1 VVGASGKQQSLA
13 VSLLLLG
20 SKPVPCT
27 VSNVNQSG
35 IELRQNAAPDM
46 AADLLRHNYRPGAA
60 AAVLIAL
67 PGEESWQVPVILFQ
81 QKSQD
86 ITLRYVGSPP
96 PEANR
101 LARLFS
107 EIRAGNVDVAAT
119 LDALEQCA
127 SEQSRHIYEDFLARV
142 DETLFLLAKDSLH
155 TQEQNEWLGIRN
167 QIRAR
172 QKPMTE
178 SYSSAIKGQVRNLN
192 KQDSTRITGSMRA
205 LTLMDKEALDD
216 VLDAQEIIKALHEAY
231 CAEIEQIKQR
241 FESLVSIK
249 MLEEVLPVGPEYL
262 CEAFRTSLIGLEING
277 KRLHQIYALYR
288 QALEE
293 GIARFYGAFGQ
304 ILIDA
309 GVLPDLEISHRQALL
324 IRQKRLEIVTSQTGL
339 PKVDMDAL
347 MEALD
352 KGKVEESTGARYDSP
367 EHLYQTVRTLMS
379 INKKA
384 EQVQRAQYA
393 TQAPTGDELLEI
405 LSTLEKQAE
414 FATLQSQNG
423 GVKEAINDFLLE
435 SSDNKMLSLPHDD
448 AIELFE
454 DMFNSILNGNEVDE
468 AFKIKILRLKTPL
481 LKRVIVDE
489 TFFSSRKH
497 PARTLFNQITQLGG
511 YASVLGSRPLQVID
525 DIIDTV
531 IRSSPF
537 DNQSLFQLSDQAQ
550 KLIDRQLELRARQV
564 SRVVD
569 SYRGAEKLARA
580 NHEVD
585 STITRY
591 ATEEKTLPMVICN
604 LMNAGLRQYLLL
616 TWINRGVQSEAWRQ
630 VIGDL
635 RSLLGWLQ
643 GCEDKALLMEQL
655 TTVDSQQALE
665 VINHFDEC
673 IESVSS
679 GLQEHKSFLTVLA
692 TVLLDHQY
700 QVNSLAQAPLT
711 VIQSYADPAD
721 AADEI
726 NSKDA
731 RLLKLLDVNDWIKL
745 PESPPR
751 EALQLVWTSYDNRQY
766 ILADRSGHEQAR
778 LPAKEMAAKLREGWQ
793 IEKNEDNAG
802 AVDRGIYAT
811 LQHVYQQLSYQRC
824 HDELTGLINRREF
837 ERLAGQLLQ
846 SPGELEAGCY
856 ILVLDID
863 QFGLINS
870 LCGHHIGDELL
881 MDMAEILR
889 RNLPDTQYIARI
901 GSNEFAAIIKNSDEA
916 KSREL
921 AESIR
926 QGILGYA
933 FGVGGRPYQVTASFG
948 LAQIDCSVFS
958 LASVLRRAGS
968 ACSLAKELG
977 RNRIMVY
984 KEDDNILRQRK
995 KLEEWYPRINEA
1007 IATNT
1012 LYLKVQKIAPNL
1024 NDVELPHYEILLGL
1038 NDAADKP
1045 IPIWQ
1050 FIQAAEHFN
1059 KMGDVDRW
1067 VINAV
1072 FNWINANPEKMTK
1085 MDCISINLSGATLGN
1100 EDFLEFIL
1108 DRMSTLK
1115 LEPHRLCFEITETAA
1130 IQNIDKAI
1138 SFITELRNNGCLFS
1152 LDDFGTG
1159 FSSYEY
1165 LKKLPV
1171 DYLKID
1177 GVFIKNLTASSDD
1190 LAVVKSICEIGHY
1203 MNKKIVAEFVET
1215 NDIRDL
1221 LKTVGVDYVQGYGV
1235 EMPKEIIHL

>member
-1 VVGASGKQQSLA
+1 MVVSETKTSLA
-13 VSLLLLG
+13 VELLLLG
-20 SKPVPCT
+20 SKPIPCT
-27 VSNVNQSG
+27 VANINQSG
-35 IELRQNAAPDM
+35 IELHLGAVPDLAPD
-46 AADLLRHNYRPGAA
+46 LWRHSCRPGASV
-60 AAVLIAL
+60 AVLVTR
-67 PGEESWQVPVILFQ
+67 PGEESWQVPTVFFQ
-81 QKSQD
+81 QHQQELS
-86 ITLRYVGSPP
+86 LRYSGAPP

-119 LDALEQCA
+119 LDKLETCA
-127 SEQSRHIYEDFLARV
+127 NEQARHIYEDFLARI

-172 QKPMTE
+172 QKQMTE
-178 SYSSAIKGQVRNLN
+178 TFCSAIKGQIRNLHR
-192 KQDSTRITGSMRA
+192 QDSTGITGSMRA
-205 LTLMDKEALDD
+205 LSLMDKDALDD
-216 VLDAQEIIKALHEAY
+216 VLDAQHIINELYEKH
-231 CAEIEQIKQR
+231 CAVIEQIKQR

-249 MLEEVLPVGPEYL
+249 ISEEVLPVGPEYL
-262 CEAFRTSLIGLEING
+262 CEAFRASLGTVEISG
-277 KRLHQIYALYR
+277 IKLHQIYTLYGDV
-288 QALEE
+288 L
-293 GIARFYGAFGQ
+293 GAGAAVLYDKFGRV
-304 ILIDA
+304 LVEA
-309 GVLPDLEISHRQALL
+309 GVLPDLEISHRQAMQL
-324 IRQKRLEIVTSQTGL
+324 RQKRLEIVTSQTNL
-339 PKVDMDAL
+339 PKVEMDAL
-347 MEALD
+347 MKALEQVE
-352 KGKVEESTGARYDSP
+352 VEEEPGSRYNSP

-379 INKKA
+379 INKKT
-384 EQVQRAQYA
+384 EQVQRAQFGA
-393 TQAPTGDELLEI
+393 HAPSGDELLEI
-405 LSTLEKQAE
+405 LAVLEKQAQ
-414 FATLQSQNG
+414 FAQLEGQNG
-423 GVKEAINDFLLE
+423 GVKEAIKDYLLE
-435 SSDNKMLSLPHDD
+435 SSDNKMLSFSHDD

-468 AFKIKILRLKTPL
+468 AFKKKILRLKTPL

-511 YASVLGSRPLQVID
+511 YASVLGTKVLRQTD
-525 DIIDTV
+525 DIIDTL
-531 IRSSPF
+531 IRLSPF
-537 DNQSLFQLSDQAQ
+537 DNQSLFQLSTQAQ
-550 KLIDRQLELRARQV
+550 LLIDRQQELRARQV

-569 SYRGAEKLARA
+569 SYAGGEKLSRA
-580 NHEVD
+580 NHEVN

-591 ATEEKTLPMVICN
+591 AREGKTLPMVVCN
-604 LMNAGLRQYLLL
+604 LLNTGLRQYLLL
-616 TWINRGVQSEAWRQ
+616 TWINQGMQSDAWRQ
-630 VIGDL
+630 AVSDL

-643 GCEDKALLMEQL
+643 GCEDKILLMEQL
-655 TTVDSQQALE
+655 KTVDNQQALE

-679 GLQEHKSFLTVLA
+679 GLQEHKPYLTVLA
-692 TVLLDHQY
+692 TVLLDRQY
-700 QVNSLAQAPLT
+700 HVNSLAQAPLT
-711 VIQSYADPAD
+711 VIQDYSDSDADGG
-721 AADEI
+721 EI
-726 NSKDA
+726 DSKDA
-731 RLLKLLDVNDWIKL
+731 RLLKLFEVNDWIKL

-751 EALQLVWTSYDNRQY
+751 EALQLVWVSYDQKQY
-766 ILADRSGHEQAR
+766 VLADRGGHEHSR
-778 LPAKEMAAKLREGWQ
+778 LSAKEMAAKIREGWQ
-793 IEKNEDNAG
+793 IEKGEDNAG
-802 AVDRGIYAT
+802 AVDRGIYST

-846 SPGELEAGCY
+846 SPAELGAGCY

-881 MDMAEILR
+881 MDVAEILR
-889 RNLPDTQYIARI
+889 RNLPDAQYIARI
-901 GSNEFAAIIKNSDEA
+901 GSNEFAAIIKSSDE
-916 KSREL
+916 KISREL
-921 AESIR
+921 TETIR

-948 LAQIDCSVFS
+948 LAQIDGSVFS

-968 ACSLAKELG
+968 ACSLAKEMG

-984 KEDDNILRQRK
+984 KEDDNVLRQRK

-1007 IATNT
+1007 IMTDS
-1012 LYLKVQKIAPNL
+1012 LYLKVQKIAPNMD
-1024 NDVELPHYEILLGL
+1024 DVELPHYEVLLGL
-1038 NDAADKP
+1038 NDAENKP

-1050 FIQAAEHFN
+1050 FIQAAEHFR
-1059 KMGDVDRW
+1059 KMEDVDRW

-1100 EDFLEFIL
+1100 EDFLEFLLEKIT
-1108 DRMSTLK
+1108 TLE

-1171 DYLKID
+1171 DFLKID

-1215 NDIRDL
+1215 DDIRDI

>member
-1 VVGASGKQQSLA
+1 MAGSGKQESLV

-20 SKPVPCT
+20 SKPIPCT
-27 VSNVNQSG
+27 VTNVNQSG
-35 IELRQNAAPDM
+35 IELRLNGTPEIT
-46 AADLLRHNYRPGAA
+46 ADLLHHSCRPGAA
-60 AAVLIAL
+60 AAVWVTR
-67 PGEESWQVPVILFQ
+67 PGEESWQVPTVFLQ
-81 QKSQD
+81 QNQLDLS
-86 ITLRYVGSPP
+86 LRYSGAPP

-107 EIRAGNVDVAAT
+107 EVRAGNVNVAAT
-119 LDALEQCA
+119 LDALESCV
-127 SEQSRHIYEDFLARV
+127 SEQTRRIYEDFLAHV

-172 QKPMTE
+172 QKQMTE
-178 SYSSAIKGQVRNLN
+178 TYCSTIKGQIRHLKREDNVRMT
-192 KQDSTRITGSMRA
+192 DSMRT
-205 LTLMDKEALDD
+205 LSLMDKEALDD
-216 VLDAQEIIKALHEAY
+216 ALDAQEIMNGLYEKH
-231 CAEIEQIKQR
+231 CADIEQIKQR

-249 MLEEVLPVGPEYL
+249 ISEEVLPVGPEYL
-262 CEAFRTSLIGLEING
+262 CEAFRASLGAVEING
-277 KRLHQIYALYR
+277 KKLHQIYALYSD
-288 QALEE
+288 ALNDRTADLYEE
-293 GIARFYGAFGQ
+293 FGRV
-304 ILIDA
+304 LIEA
-309 GVLPDLEISHRQALL
+309 GVLPDLEISHRQAMQL
-324 IRQKRLEIVTSQTGL
+324 RQKRLEIVSSQTSL
-339 PKVDMDAL
+339 PKVEIDALMDAL
-347 MEALD
+347 E
-352 KGKVEESTGARYDSP
+352 KVEVEEEPGSRYNSP

-379 INKKA
+379 INKRT
-384 EQVQRAQYA
+384 EQVQRAQFGA
-393 TQAPTGDELLEI
+393 HAPSGDELLDI
-405 LSTLEKQAE
+405 LSTLEKQADFSKLE
-414 FATLQSQNG
+414 TQNG
-423 GVKEAINDFLLE
+423 GIKEAINEYLLE
-435 SSDNKMLSLPHDD
+435 GSDNKMLSLSHDD
-448 AIELFE
+448 SIELFE

-481 LKRVIVDE
+481 LKRVIMDE
-489 TFFSSRKH
+489 SFFSSRKH

-511 YASVLGSRPLQVID
+511 YASVLGTKALRQTD
-525 DIIDTV
+525 EIIDTV
-531 IRSSPF
+531 VRLSPF
-537 DNQSLFQLSDQAQ
+537 DNQSLFQLSSQAQ
-550 KLIDRQLELRARQV
+550 LLLDRQQELRTRQI

-569 SYRGAEKLARA
+569 IHAGREKLARA

-585 STITRY
+585 STIVRY
-591 ATEEKTLPMVICN
+591 ATEEKTLPMVVCN
-604 LMNAGLRQYLLL
+604 LLNAGLRQYLLL
-616 TWINRGVQSEAWRQ
+616 TWINHGIQSDAWRRS
-630 VIGDL
+630 VGDL

-655 TTVDSQQALE
+655 KMVDSQQALE
-665 VINHFDEC
+665 AINHLDEC

-679 GLQEHKSFLTVLA
+679 GVQEHKPYLTVLA
-692 TVLLDHQY
+692 TVLLDRQY
-700 QVNSLAQAPLT
+700 HVNSLAQAPLT
-711 VIQSYADPAD
+711 VIQGYSDPESNGG
-721 AADEI
+721 EI
-726 NSKDA
+726 DSKDG
-731 RLLKLLDVNDWIKL
+731 RLLKLFEVNDWIKL

-751 EALQLVWTSYDNRQY
+751 EALQLVWTSYDHKY
-766 ILADRSGHEQAR
+766 YLLADRGGHEHAR
-778 LPAKEMAAKLREGWQ
+778 LSAKEMAAKIREGWQ
-793 IEKNEDNAG
+793 IEKGEENSG
-802 AVDRGIYAT
+802 AVDRGIYTT

-837 ERLAGQLLQ
+837 ERLAGQLMQ
-846 SPGELEAGCY
+846 SPTELADGCY

-881 MDMAEILR
+881 MDVAEILR
-889 RNLPDTQYIARI
+889 RNLPDTQFIARI
-901 GSNEFAAIIKNSDEA
+901 GSNEFAAIIKNHDEMA
-916 KSREL
+916 SREIT
-921 AESIR
+921 ETIR
-926 QGILGYA
+926 QDILGYA

-948 LAQIDCSVFS
+948 LAQIDSSVFS

-968 ACSLAKELG
+968 ACSLAKEMG

-1007 IATNT
+1007 ISDNS
-1012 LYLKVQKIAPNL
+1012 LYLKVQKIAPNM
-1024 NDVELPHYEILLGL
+1024 DDMELPHYEVLLGL
-1038 NDAADKP
+1038 NDAENKP

-1050 FIQAAEHFN
+1050 FIQAAEHFR
-1059 KMGDVDRW
+1059 KMEDVDRW

-1072 FNWINANPEKMTK
+1072 FNWINANPEKMK
-1085 MDCISINLSGATLGN
+1085 QMDCISINLSGATLGN
-1100 EDFLEFIL
+1100 EDFLEYLLEKIT
-1108 DRMSTLK
+1108 TLE